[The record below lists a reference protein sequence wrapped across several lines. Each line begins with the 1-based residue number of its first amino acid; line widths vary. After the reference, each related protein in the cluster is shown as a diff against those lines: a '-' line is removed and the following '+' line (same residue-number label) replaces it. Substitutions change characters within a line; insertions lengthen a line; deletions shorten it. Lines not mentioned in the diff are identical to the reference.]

1 MNGSYGW
8 GGGGGERGGQGQDYK
23 NRMDYGYP
31 PNKSLQIQQIS
42 IMETPGQDLSGGQH
56 YPPFECLGSDEF
68 HITYAA
74 ISLSVQV
81 DSVFTLPLM
90 HLCNPVNY
98 GYTKFTSRA
107 ILPVFI
113 NGPHRVWGLTSVIL
127 EQALLLLVPEYYPQQ
142 FWKFAFKPLLAK
154 I

>member
-1 MNGSYGW
+1 MDHMVGGGW
-8 GGGGGERGGQGQDYK
+8 GWERGGQGQDYK

-56 YPPFECLGSDEF
+56 YPPFECLGSDKF

-90 HLCNPVNY
+90 YLCNPVNY

-107 ILPVFI
+107 ILPVFV